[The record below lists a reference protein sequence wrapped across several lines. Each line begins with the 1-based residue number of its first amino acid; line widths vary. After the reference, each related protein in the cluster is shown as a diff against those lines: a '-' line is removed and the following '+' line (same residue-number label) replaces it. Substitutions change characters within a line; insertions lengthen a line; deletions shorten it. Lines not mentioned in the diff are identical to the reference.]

1 MKKLIAAAVLGVSV
15 LWAHMGAAETCG
27 GIYRVQPGDI
37 LSVIAARLYKNAGM
51 WTAIHNRNIAAIGP
65 KPSAI
70 RVGMPLEITC
80 LNGLPV
86 GLEGGRALNEAAPAA
101 ATPVRIEAGNA
112 AVRQKINL
120 LTGDDFE
127 PFTGKNLH
135 NGGLLTDLVNTAMIK
150 ASPERGFAI
159 HWVDD
164 WSSHFDPLLSN
175 ALLDIGFPWYKP
187 NCTELPD
194 NYRCKNLLFS
204 DPLFETLTLM
214 FADSARPV
222 SFAKEEDLFGKSICR
237 PKGYDTSIFNE
248 NGRNWLRE
256 EKITLV
262 VAATPGDCFD
272 LVLEGTADGVVL
284 NEFTGRNKMKEMG
297 IVERIQVVPEP
308 ISIQSHHVVVHKSH
322 PQAQELLDIVN
333 RGLRGIR
340 EDGSYQAIVE
350 DHLARVWAG
359 F

>member
-1 MKKLIAAAVLGVSV
+1 MKALIAAAALGLASVLGHG
-15 LWAHMGAAETCG
+15 AAAETCG
-27 GIYRVQPGDI
+27 GVYTVQPGDS
-37 LSVIAARLYKNAGM
+37 LSVIADKLYKNAGM
-51 WTAIHNRNIAAIGP
+51 WSIIHNRNIDAIGP

-70 RVGMPLEITC
+70 RVGMKLDLAC
-80 LNGLPV
+80 VNGLPL
-86 GLEGGRALNEAAPAA
+86 GLAGGRALQD
-101 ATPVRIEAGNA
+101 ATPVAAQPIRIEAGNA
-112 AVRQKINL
+112 AVRHKINL

-127 PFTGKNLH
+127 PFTGKELH
-135 NGGLLTDLVNTAMIK
+135 NGGLLTDLVNAAMTE
-150 ASPERGFAI
+150 ANPERGFAI
-159 HWVDD
+159 HWVDH
-164 WSSHFDPLLSN
+164 WAAHFDPLLSN
-175 ALLDIGFPWYKP
+175 ALLDVGFPWYKP

-214 FADSARPV
+214 FADASRPV
-222 SFAKEEDLFGKSICR
+222 SFASDEDLFGKSICR

-272 LVLEGTADGVVL
+272 LVLEGGADGVVL
-284 NEFTGRNKMKEMG
+284 NEFTGRDKMKEMG
-297 IVERIQVVPEP
+297 IADRIQVVPEP

-322 PQAQELLDIVN
+322 PEAQELLAIVN
-333 RGLRGIR
+333 DGLRGIR
-340 EDGSYQAIVE
+340 EDGSYQKIVE